1 MKEKCTPVTALVAAL
16 PVSLVLAAACHLD
29 ALVGSNRGVQGG
41 LDSLAQLE
49 SDSVTTIPPGGS
61 TPDPTIVVRAVVR
74 DTTGAGTVR
83 LEVELRPVGTGFLDQ
98 ATDSSDPT
106 PSGGRAYVRV
116 SGLADNTGYHWQARA
131 VDQSGPIGTWRTYGG
146 NPESA
151 ADVHFDVVATHLAF
165 TSPPATTTAGAT
177 LPPVQVALVDAQNN
191 TVTTF
196 TGTITLTLLNAGGAV
211 LGGSTDM
218 SAVSGV
224 ATFSDLSIT
233 QAGSG
238 YRLEATSD
246 TLSGVTSGSFAINPG
261 PADHLVFLVE
271 PSNTRPNQAI
281 TPAVRVAVHDV
292 YSNVVTSFT
301 DVMFMNIGNDGSL
314 LKNATLDPAGTH
326 RAASAGIA
334 TFEDL
339 RIDQLGSGYTLAVSA
354 AGTRGATSGR
364 FDVTLTP

>member
-1 MKEKCTPVTALVAAL
+1 MFRP
-16 PVSLVLAAACHLD
+16 S
-29 ALVGSNRGVQGG
+29 SRG
-41 LDSLAQLE
+41 DSAVHAGWME
-49 SDSVTTIPPGGS
+49 RTGRAWVPWRDRDTVRPGYLRLKGYK
-61 TPDPTIVVRAVVR
+61 TCVPVVRADAHER
-74 DTTGAGTVR
+74 EMYARHGARGSAPGVARARRRLPPGRSGR
-83 LEVELRPVGTGFLDQ
+83 LESRCSGRTRLARAARERLGHD
-98 ATDSSDPT
+98 DPA
-106 PSGGRAYVRV
+106 RR

-271 PSNTRPNQAI
+271 PSNTKPNEAI